1 MTNNDDS
8 SSLVSV
14 IGNHILNP
22 DITMP
27 KQVEDK
33 ILKLLKDSPFDG
45 KVKLGSACT
54 GWVVASQAARMEP
67 CIPHD
72 IMFGCDNNTHV
83 EAFARANFTILKWF
97 QDVFEPGF
105 IEAGHVDLF
114 DFGAPCQP
122 WSRANTRGH
131 VHGADDHRAH
141 VVVPIVKYIAANFP
155 KFWLME
161 QVMTILKGPGLAF
174 LRELIKHIHDVTYG
188 AYDINIFTK
197 NAKDAA
203 LPQDRSRV
211 FMIGRPKLAVPRQIN
226 FDRCC
231 SQTGAP
237 ANLRNIYSIGA
248 LELAKYITTG
258 KACNNAQLGATAE
271 KNLIEAY
278 GMMVEAGI
286 KPDQTPMVIDLGGSK
301 VQLKYNSFP
310 TMTASRCSSHAYW
323 STELKRYFNM
333 EELIRGQGGCPGKLD
348 WSMISEN
355 AMGSIVGN
363 AIAVPVFRQF
373 LVRIMNALWSTTVS

>member
-1 MTNNDDS
+1 MPRGRKQAAPAASHAKKPMQVKNVATKQAEKKEAKVKKDATRQAVKQKVANNVDS

-141 VVVPIVKYIAANFP
+141 VVVPIVKYIAAKLP
-155 KFWLME
+155 K
-161 QVMTILKGPGLAF
+161 VLAHGTSDDHTERARF
-174 LRELIKHIHDVTYG
+174 G
-188 AYDINIFTK
+188 IF
-197 NAKDAA
+197 A
-203 LPQDRSRV
+203 R
-211 FMIGRPKLAVPRQIN
+211 I
-226 FDRCC
+226 
-231 SQTGAP
+231 
-237 ANLRNIYSIGA
+237 
-248 LELAKYITTG
+248 
-258 KACNNAQLGATAE
+258 
-271 KNLIEAY
+271 
-278 GMMVEAGI
+278 
-286 KPDQTPMVIDLGGSK
+286 DQTHP
-301 VQLKYNSFP
+301 
-310 TMTASRCSSHAYW
+310 
-323 STELKRYFNM
+323 
-333 EELIRGQGGCPGKLD
+333 
-348 WSMISEN
+348 
-355 AMGSIVGN
+355 
-363 AIAVPVFRQF
+363 
-373 LVRIMNALWSTTVS
+373 